1 MKVSFNFGTQKNID
15 PVLISSIINYLIKE
29 YTTDEFSN
37 LHAGTG
43 TMYINF
49 YDTDGISKEIVAE
62 DGSYTEYV
70 VRGEPYQR
78 KPKNVVS
85 AITFGHNDEESGER
99 VIDAYVYE
107 RYVWMK

>member
-15 PVLISSIINYLIKE
+15 PALLSSVINYLI
-29 YTTDEFSN
+29 
-37 LHAGTG
+37 
-43 TMYINF
+43 
-49 YDTDGISKEIVAE
+49 KEIVAE

-85 AITFGHNDEESGER
+85 AVTFGHDDEESGER